1 MCTRPI
7 LQDSND
13 MTGGSMHDRARA
25 IMAPVFAVALTLA
38 IIGVVQAQEQPKSP
52 FSMTTE
58 LTGVWT
64 AGNSQSN
71 TFGLD
76 LKLQYA
82 LPKVTF
88 KIEGGGVRASATKT
102 TRYAVGPDSSNY
114 TLGETKVTE
123 KTAEAYY
130 ARGRGDYNFSDGLY
144 AFGGADW
151 LRNTFSGIDSRTLI
165 ALGAGNIWSNT
176 DQVKFQTDV
185 AVTYTFQQDV
195 VSNPF
200 LKSSFPGVR
209 FQYDL
214 KWQIVTST
222 EFSSV
227 LVGDWA
233 FSKESGAVADGA
245 DIRADL
251 TNAFTIAISSK
262 LALKP
267 SLQLLWRNAPALTE
281 IDLIPAVGQP
291 ATGTVIVPLQKTDS
305 FFKLALVVK
314 F

>member
-1 MCTRPI
+1 
-7 LQDSND
+7 
-13 MTGGSMHDRARA
+13 MTDRTRA
-25 IMAPVFAVALTLA
+25 IAVFVLTVALAVAA
-38 IIGVVQAQEQPKSP
+38 AGAAQAQEQKKPL
-52 FSMTTE
+52 SMTTE

-64 AGNSQSN
+64 AGNSQSSS
-71 TFGLD
+71 FGLD
-76 LKLQYA
+76 LKLQYTLHKA
-82 LPKVTF
+82 TL

-102 TRYAVGPDSSNY
+102 MRYAVGADTSNY

-123 KTAEAYY
+123 KTAEAFY
-130 ARGRGDYNFSDGLY
+130 ARGRGDYNFRDGLY
-144 AFGGADW
+144 AFGGLDW
-151 LRNTFSGIDSRTLI
+151 LRNTFAGIDSRTLI
-165 ALGAGNIWSNT
+165 ALGGGNMWVTT
-176 DQVKFQTDV
+176 DAVKFQTDL

-209 FQYDL
+209 LQYDL
-214 KWQIVTST
+214 KWQIVPST

-233 FSKESGAVADGA
+233 FSKESGSVSDGE
-245 DIRADL
+245 DIRADF

-281 IDLIPAVGQP
+281 IDLVPAVGQP

>member
-1 MCTRPI
+1 
-7 LQDSND
+7 
-13 MTGGSMHDRARA
+13 MTDRTRA
-25 IMAPVFAVALTLA
+25 IAVCVLTAALAVAVA
-38 IIGVVQAQEQPKSP
+38 GAAQAQEQKSP
-52 FSMTTE
+52 LSMTTE

-64 AGNSQSN
+64 AGNSQSSS
-71 TFGLD
+71 FGLD

-82 LPKVTF
+82 LPKATLKV
-88 KIEGGGVRASATKT
+88 EGGGVRASATKT
-102 TRYAVGPDSSNY
+102 TRYAIGADTSNY

-123 KTAEAYY
+123 KTAEAFY

-144 AFGGADW
+144 AFGGVDW
-151 LRNTFSGIDSRTLI
+151 LRNTFAGIDSRTLI
-165 ALGAGNIWSNT
+165 ALGGGNTWVAT
-176 DQVKFQTDV
+176 DAVKFQTDL

-200 LKSSFPGVR
+200 LKSSFPGMR
-209 FQYDL
+209 LQYDL
-214 KWQIVTST
+214 KWQIVPST

-233 FSKESGAVADGA
+233 FSKESGSVSDGE
-245 DIRADL
+245 DIRADF

-281 IDLIPAVGQP
+281 IDLVPAVGQP

>member
-1 MCTRPI
+1 MYD
-7 LQDSND
+7 Q
-13 MTGGSMHDRARA
+13 ARA
-25 IMAPVFAVALTLA
+25 IAVPVLTAAFALAVVGVAR
-38 IIGVVQAQEQPKSP
+38 AQEATNPL
-52 FSMTTE
+52 SMTTE

-64 AGNSQSN
+64 AGNSQSSS
-71 TFGLD
+71 FGLD
-76 LKLQYA
+76 LKLTYT
-82 LPKVTF
+82 LPKAVF
-88 KIEGGGVRASATKT
+88 KIEGGGVRATSTKT
-102 TRYAVGPDSSNY
+102 TRYAVGADTSSY
-114 TLGETKVTE
+114 TLEETSVTE
-123 KTAEAYY
+123 KIAEAFY
-130 ARGRGDYNFSDGLY
+130 ARGRGDYNFREGLY
-144 AFGGADW
+144 VFGGADW
-151 LRNTFSGIDSRTLI
+151 LRNTFAGIDSRTLI
-165 ALGAGNIWSNT
+165 ALGGGNVWVST
-176 DQVKFQTDV
+176 DQVKLQTDLSL
-185 AVTYTFQQDV
+185 TYTFQQDV

-200 LKSSFPGVR
+200 LKTSFPGVR

-245 DIRADL
+245 DIRADF

-281 IDLIPAVGQP
+281 IDLVPAAGQP
-291 ATGTVIVPLQKTDS
+291 ATGTVVVPLQKTDS

>member
-1 MCTRPI
+1 MYD
-7 LQDSND
+7 Q
-13 MTGGSMHDRARA
+13 ARA
-25 IMAPVFAVALTLA
+25 IAVPVLAATLVVAA
-38 IIGVVQAQEQPKSP
+38 AGVARAQEQKKPL
-52 FSMTTE
+52 SMTTE

-64 AGNSQSN
+64 TGNSQSSS
-71 TFGLD
+71 FGLD
-76 LKLQYA
+76 LKLTYT
-82 LPKVTF
+82 LPKAVF
-88 KIEGGGVRASATKT
+88 KLEGGGVRATATKT
-102 TRYAVGPDSSNY
+102 TRYAVGADSSSY
-114 TLGETKVTE
+114 TLEEAKVTE
-123 KTAEAYY
+123 KTAEAFY
-130 ARGRGDYNFSDGLY
+130 ARGRGDYHFRDGLY

-151 LRNTFSGIDSRTLI
+151 LRNTFAGIDSRTLI
-165 ALGAGNIWSNT
+165 ALGGGNSWVRT
-176 DQVKFQTDV
+176 DVLKFQTDL
-185 AVTYTFQQDV
+185 AVTYTFQADV

-200 LKSSFPGVR
+200 LKTSFPGIR

-214 KWQIVTST
+214 KWQIVPST
-222 EFSSV
+222 EFNSV

-233 FSKESGAVADGA
+233 FSKESGAVADGE
-245 DIRADL
+245 DIRADF

-281 IDLIPAVGQP
+281 VDLVPAVGQP

>member
-1 MCTRPI
+1 
-7 LQDSND
+7 
-13 MTGGSMHDRARA
+13 MHDRARA
-25 IMAPVFAVALTLA
+25 AHVPLLAAALALAVTS
-38 IIGVVQAQEQPKSP
+38 VVQAQDEKSP
-52 FSMTTE
+52 LSMTTE

-64 AGNSQSN
+64 AGNSQS
-71 TFGLD
+71 TSFGLD
-76 LKLQYA
+76 LKLTYTI
-82 LPKVTF
+82 PKAVF
-88 KIEGGGVRASATKT
+88 KLEGGGVRATSTKT
-102 TRYAVGPDSSNY
+102 TRYAVGADTSNY
-114 TLGETKVTE
+114 TLAESKVTE
-123 KTAEAYY
+123 KIAEAFY
-130 ARGRGDYNFSDGLY
+130 ARGRGDYHFRDGLY

-151 LRNTFSGIDSRTLI
+151 LRNTFAGIDSRTLI
-165 ALGAGNIWSNT
+165 ALGGGNAWVSN
-176 DQVKFQTDV
+176 DQVKFQTDL

-200 LKSSFPGVR
+200 LKTSFPGIR
-209 FQYDL
+209 LQYDL
-214 KWQIVTST
+214 KWQIVPST

-227 LVGDWA
+227 LVGDLA
-233 FSKESGAVADGA
+233 FSKESGAVSDGE
-245 DIRADL
+245 DIRADF

-281 IDLIPAVGQP
+281 IDLVPAAGEP

>member
-1 MCTRPI
+1 M
-7 LQDSND
+7 S
-13 MTGGSMHDRARA
+13 DRTRA
-25 IMAPVFAVALTLA
+25 IAVPVLTATLAMAVA
-38 IIGVVQAQEQPKSP
+38 GVARAQEQKKPL
-52 FSMTTE
+52 SMTTE

-64 AGNSQSN
+64 TGNSQSSS
-71 TFGLD
+71 FGLD

-82 LPKVTF
+82 LPKATF
-88 KIEGGGVRASATKT
+88 KLEGGGVRASATKT
-102 TRYAVGPDSSNY
+102 TRYAVGTDTNNY

-130 ARGRGDYNFSDGLY
+130 ARGRGDYHFRDGLY

-151 LRNTFSGIDSRTLI
+151 LRNTFSGIDSRTLV
-165 ALGAGNIWSNT
+165 ALGAGNTWQNT
-176 DQVKFQTDV
+176 DRVKFQTDV

-200 LKSSFPGVR
+200 LKTSFPGVR

-214 KWQIVTST
+214 KWQIVPST

-233 FSKESGAVADGA
+233 FSKESGAVSDGA
-245 DIRADL
+245 DVRADFV
-251 TNAFTIAISSK
+251 NAFTIAISSK

-281 IDLIPAVGQP
+281 IDLVPAAGQP